1 MSDAS
6 WNSRPVCV
14 WNGALW
20 SHHETNY
27 SMFGAKIATQHG
39 SSARSHASQK
49 AMLRMCGP
57 VHIWSSRALTERAA
71 CCLSRFDFAQ
81 ISPASTTSASRPPRP
96 W

>member
-49 AMLRMCGP
+49 AMLRMWARTHM
-57 VHIWSSRALTERAA
+57 VIART
-71 CCLSRFDFAQ
+71 D
-81 ISPASTTSASRPPRP
+81 
-96 W
+96 